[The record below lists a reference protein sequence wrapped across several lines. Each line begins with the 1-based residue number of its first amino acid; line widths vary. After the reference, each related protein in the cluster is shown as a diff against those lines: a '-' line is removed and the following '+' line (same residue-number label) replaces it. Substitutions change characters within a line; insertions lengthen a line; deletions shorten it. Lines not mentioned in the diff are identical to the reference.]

1 MRRTGDGQEM
11 DLRDL
16 ASQNPW
22 WGEPVLIKS
31 DPQIKGLQ
39 GSRLRWVPKELGEFD
54 VTKDRVYTLRGP
66 RQVGKTTLL
75 KLLAQKMI
83 VDEERDPRS
92 VFYFNCD
99 SLGKG
104 DDLAQVVKTY
114 GEFAGRSELSRCVL
128 LIDEISSVAGWER
141 SMKHLADSGALIGKT
156 VVLTGSHSLDIRRA
170 AELLP
175 GRRGEGD
182 GIVNKL
188 LLPMT
193 FSEYVAAVAPKLRD
207 RLSPVY
213 HTTPSLRMRTL
224 SELCRGRIDPKLRD
238 ALMLCERDLTPLLD
252 DYLFTGG
259 IARAMSERFSQ
270 GSIPQST
277 YELYV
282 RALMGDLMKWR
293 FQENIAKQVLRAVVD
308 KMTTR
313 ITLNSIVK
321 DTEIQSHNTVS
332 SYLEALEGSFVLN
345 VFYQM
350 SGDDSLPMYRRSKKV
365 YFKDP
370 FLYHSVR
377 GWLDGSQRYHERT
390 VDALRDPVE
399 RSKLVEMAV
408 GEHLVRLSYEAD
420 PSDIFS
426 HHERVM
432 FFRSEK
438 KDRETD
444 FVLRRG
450 DELYPVE
457 VKYRSSVDRSDLSSL
472 FQFGHG
478 VLVSKGDFGEY
489 REYSTVP
496 ASTFL
501 MLV

>member
-1 MRRTGDGQEM
+1 
-11 DLRDL
+11 
-16 ASQNPW
+16 
-22 WGEPVLIKS
+22 
-31 DPQIKGLQ
+31 
-39 GSRLRWVPKELGEFD
+39 
-54 VTKDRVYTLRGP
+54 
-66 RQVGKTTLL
+66 
-75 KLLAQKMI
+75 
-83 VDEERDPRS
+83 
-92 VFYFNCD
+92 
-99 SLGKG
+99 
-104 DDLAQVVKTY
+104 
-114 GEFAGRSELSRCVL
+114 
-128 LIDEISSVAGWER
+128 
-141 SMKHLADSGALIGKT
+141 
-156 VVLTGSHSLDIRRA
+156 
-170 AELLP
+170 
-175 GRRGEGD
+175 
-182 GIVNKL
+182 
-188 LLPMT
+188 
-193 FSEYVAAVAPKLRD
+193 
-207 RLSPVY
+207 
-213 HTTPSLRMRTL
+213 
-224 SELCRGRIDPKLRD
+224 
-238 ALMLCERDLTPLLD
+238 
-252 DYLFTGG
+252 
-259 IARAMSERFSQ
+259 MSERFSQ

-370 FLYHSVR
+370 FLYHAVR